1 MEKTTAT
8 IVLHRRP
15 NVVQPLWVYTV
26 EIDGNPAARLAVSQR
41 QTVAV
46 LPGRHRVR
54 AKALLWSS
62 GTLEVEVERGST
74 LTVEIGP
81 DVKHLWNM
89 VLNPR
94 TFLHVAVGTRRVA
107 A

>member
-1 MEKTTAT
+1 MEQPMAT

-26 EIDGNPAARLAVSQR
+26 EIDGSPAARLAVSQHEAI
-41 QTVAV
+41 AV
-46 LPGRHRVR
+46 LPGRHRVQ

-62 GTLEVEVERGST
+62 PSLEVDVEPGST

-81 DVKHLWNM
+81 DVKHMWNM
-89 VLNPR
+89 VVHPR
-94 TFLHVAVGTRRVA
+94 SFLHVEAGSRVA

>member
-1 MEKTTAT
+1 MEQPTAT
-8 IVLHRRP
+8 IHLHRRL

-26 EIDGNPAARLAVSQR
+26 EIDGSVVARLTVSQR
-41 QTVAV
+41 QSLAV
-46 LPGRHRVR
+46 TPGRHRVQAR
-54 AKALLWSS
+54 ALWWSS
-62 GTLEVEVERGST
+62 PALEVDVAPGAT

-89 VLNPR
+89 IVSPG
-94 TFLHVAVGTRRVA
+94 TFLHVETGHA